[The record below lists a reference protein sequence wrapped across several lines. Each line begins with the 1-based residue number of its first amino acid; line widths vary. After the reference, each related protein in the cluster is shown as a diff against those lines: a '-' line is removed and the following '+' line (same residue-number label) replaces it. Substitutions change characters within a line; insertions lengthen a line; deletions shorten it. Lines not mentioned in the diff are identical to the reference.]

1 MPVKRSARDD
11 AGAARQAGESRAE
24 ARQSREAA
32 RAVRP
37 ERKPGQVERASA
49 AGRNRGGLEIGRGT
63 SSQSNRLSKK
73 EVVMDAYQERV
84 LQSLCRVQGWFGAN
98 PEYVA

>member
-37 ERKPGQVERASA
+37 ERKPGQMERASA

-63 SSQSNRLSKK
+63 SSQSNRLWKK
-73 EVVMDAYQERV
+73 GGSYGRA
-84 LQSLCRVQGWFGAN
+84 SGTGA
-98 PEYVA
+98 PVASPRRKLVRSEPGI